1 MKPHGRLD
9 DERLLIAFNCLND
22 QKTWRQCDGT
32 SVEHDTSSPIETQ
45 HFGPPGVVRN
55 MRWSG
60 LSMTALDGHPAKRE
74 DSSPP
79 IPASL
84 MRYVGTW

>member
-1 MKPHGRLD
+1 MKPYGRPRHEL
-9 DERLLIAFNCLND
+9 LLIVFDPLND
-22 QKTWRQCDGT
+22 QRLWRQRDGT
-32 SVEHDTSSPIETQ
+32 FVEYGTSSPVETRR
-45 HFGPPGVVRN
+45 FGPRDVVRN
-55 MRWSG
+55 MRRSG
-60 LSMTALDGHPAKRE
+60 LSTTALDGHPTKE